1 MNLNSLKP
9 LPPNNVLL
17 KLKVQNDKILLK
29 SGGFLYIDT
38 SFNEYEHTETIA
50 EVIKVPPV
58 CRYRDPITGDG
69 LWHEWPIE
77 VEVGDTVYCHYL
89 AIQSTLKKKYDG
101 KSFVI
106 KGKHDNEKGD
116 IYCIIHYHRN
126 IFMVYRNGQYIPIND
141 YLIVERGNT
150 ETVTPGGLIIPE
162 SVQKSE
168 REKLK
173 WGTVLYAG
181 KNLSSPLQEGFSD
194 EDLHVGSK
202 VFFHP
207 SADIPLEY
215 KDHQTFLP
223 GRDILR
229 IRRTDIWY
237 VEND

>member
-1 MNLNSLKP
+1 MNLNSTKP

-17 KLKVQNDKILLK
+17 KLRIQNDKILFK
-29 SGGFLYIDT
+29 NGGYLHIDT
-38 SFNEYEHTETIA
+38 SFNEWEHTETIA
-50 EVIKVPPV
+50 DVIKVSPL
-58 CRYRDPITGDG
+58 CRYRDPEDG
-69 LWHEWPIE
+69 LWHNWEIE
-77 VEVGDTVYCHYL
+77 VVPGDIAYCYYL

-106 KGKHDNEKGD
+106 DGD
-116 IYCIIHYHRN
+116 IYCIINYHRN
-126 IFMVYRNGQYIPIND
+126 IFMVIRDGAPIPVND
-141 YLIVERGNT
+141 YLIVERGNQD
-150 ETVTPGGLIIPE
+150 EVTSGGIIIPE
-162 SVQKSE
+162 SVQKTE

-181 KNLSSPLQEGFSD
+181 KNLSSHTGEGFSD
-194 EDLHVGSK
+194 EDLHVGTK

-207 SADIPLEY
+207 SADVPLEY

-229 IRRTDIWY
+229 IRRTDIFY